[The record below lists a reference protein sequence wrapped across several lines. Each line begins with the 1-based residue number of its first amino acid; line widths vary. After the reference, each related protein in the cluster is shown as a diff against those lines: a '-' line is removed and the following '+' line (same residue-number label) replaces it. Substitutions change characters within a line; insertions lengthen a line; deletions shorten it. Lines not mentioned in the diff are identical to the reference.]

1 MTRRRRSSRA
11 RRAREPASRRSTKS
25 LNCTRRDRLSII
37 VSSGVN
43 KSFVSSQTCIVCLHG
58 LFFVICVTFVKLRT
72 AWVLMC
78 QPAVAAGLAVNLGRS
93 SHVRA
98 RALDRSTRARGDW
111 TAFETETSL
120 SRAATPL
127 SPGAAMGSE
136 ITASPT
142 PPGLSPPAESSLP
155 IYKTWQGND
164 VRPPTPRSDHV
175 ASTRP
180 RSSLASRATP
190 VRPRPPP

>member
-1 MTRRRRSSRA
+1 
-11 RRAREPASRRSTKS
+11 
-25 LNCTRRDRLSII
+25 
-37 VSSGVN
+37 
-43 KSFVSSQTCIVCLHG
+43 
-58 LFFVICVTFVKLRT
+58 
-72 AWVLMC
+72 MC
-78 QPAVAAGLAVNLGRS
+78 QPALGTGLAVNLGRS

-190 VRPRPPP
+190 RPTPPASLTPAPARLSSSAPAEILLRRPMHDGPFPA